1 MGWRSAIGE
10 DCCSCLVMLDLFRH
24 PCMSKLQYYVYILAS
39 KKFGT
44 LYIGMTRDLIKRVWE
59 HQSDLVESFTKKYIV
74 HTLVYFEVFDD
85 IEYALKREK
94 QLKNWKRDWKINV
107 IEREN
112 PGWVDLYPNLV
123 KNY

>member
-94 QLKNWKRDWKINV
+94 QLKNWKRDWKINL
-107 IEREN
+107 IEKDN
-112 PGWVDLYPNLV
+112 PEWVDLYSNLI
-123 KNY
+123 KNS

>member
-1 MGWRSAIGE
+1 
-10 DCCSCLVMLDLFRH
+10 
-24 PCMSKLQYYVYILAS
+24 MSKLQYYVYILAS

-94 QLKNWKRDWKINV
+94 QLKNWKRDWKINL
-107 IEREN
+107 IEKDN
-112 PGWVDLYPNLV
+112 PEWVDLYSNLI
-123 KNY
+123 KNS